1 MRNDC
6 CPFDHSLMTHASFV
20 TDTERGA
27 GHARKTEM
35 SPALWECVW
44 SGCLP
49 ESHRPSKVWLSA
61 LLTRGFD
68 LSGSLLLGVG
78 SASPAAGPEDM

>member
-1 MRNDC
+1 MRTDW
-6 CPFDHSLMTHASFV
+6 CPFVHSLMTHASFV
-20 TDTERGA
+20 TDAERGA

-49 ESHRPSKVWLSA
+49 ESHRPGKVWLSA

-78 SASPAAGPEDM
+78 PANPTAVPKGM